1 MLFISMFR
9 ILVTF
14 LVIIIFWYIICLL
27 FELPSFIL
35 PSPDLVAIALFNNFS
50 EILNHSSITLLEILL
65 SLFFGIVL
73 GSFFA
78 VLISL
83 SERLK
88 RWIMPLLLASQSIPV
103 FALAPILVLWFG
115 YGISSKVI
123 IGTIIV
129 FFPIASNFSDALNK
143 IPKEYIHAGQ
153 TLGFSKLQ
161 IFNLIKLPNALPG
174 LFSGIRVGACFA
186 PIGAVVGEWIGGSHG
201 LGSYMIYS
209 NARLQIDNMF
219 AALIILIV
227 ITISLYH
234 LIDLILKKLI
244 WWE

>member
-1 MLFISMFR
+1 MLFISMYR

-115 YGISSKVI
+115 YGISSKII

-143 IPKEYIHAGQ
+143 IPKEYIHAGH

-186 PIGAVVGEWIGGSHG
+186 PIGAVVGEWIGGSQG

>member
-1 MLFISMFR
+1 MLFIGMFR

-83 SERLK
+83 SEKLK

-186 PIGAVVGEWIGGSHG
+186 PIGAVVGEWIGGSQG

>member
-1 MLFISMFR
+1 MLFIGMFR

-14 LVIIIFWYIICLL
+14 TVIIIFWYIICLL
-27 FELPSFIL
+27 FELPPFIL
-35 PSPDLVAIALFNNFS
+35 PSPDLVAIALVNNFY

-83 SERLK
+83 SEKLK

-186 PIGAVVGEWIGGSHG
+186 PIGAVVGEWIGGSQG

>member
-1 MLFISMFR
+1 MLFIGMFR

-35 PSPDLVAIALFNNFS
+35 PSPDLVAIALFNNFF

-115 YGISSKVI
+115 YGVSSKVI

-174 LFSGIRVGACFA
+174 LFSGIRVGTCFA
-186 PIGAVVGEWIGGSHG
+186 PIGAVVGEWIGGSQG

>member
-14 LVIIIFWYIICLL
+14 IVIIIFWYTICLL

>member
-1 MLFISMFR
+1 MLFIGMFR

-35 PSPDLVAIALFNNFS
+35 PSPDLVAIALFNNFF

-83 SERLK
+83 SETLK

-186 PIGAVVGEWIGGSHG
+186 PIGAVVGEWIGGSQG

>member
-1 MLFISMFR
+1 MFR
-9 ILVTF
+9 ILITF
-14 LVIIIFWYIICLL
+14 LVIIIIWYIICLL

-73 GSFFA
+73 GSIFA

-186 PIGAVVGEWIGGSHG
+186 PIGAVVGEWIGGSQG

>member
-14 LVIIIFWYIICLL
+14 TVIIIFWYIICLL
-27 FELPSFIL
+27 FELPPFIL
-35 PSPDLVAIALFNNFS
+35 PSPDLVAIALVNNFY

-83 SERLK
+83 SETLK

-186 PIGAVVGEWIGGSHG
+186 PIGAVVGEWIGGSQG

>member
-1 MLFISMFR
+1 MLFIGMFR

-174 LFSGIRVGACFA
+174 LFSGIRVGTCFA
-186 PIGAVVGEWIGGSHG
+186 PIGAVVGEWIGGSQG

>member
-1 MLFISMFR
+1 MLFIGMFR

-14 LVIIIFWYIICLL
+14 IVIIVFWYIICLL

-35 PSPDLVAIALFNNFS
+35 PSPDLVAIALFNNFF
-50 EILNHSSITLLEILL
+50 EILNHSLITLLEILL
-65 SLFFGIVL
+65 SLSFGIVL

-83 SERLK
+83 SKRLK
-88 RWIMPLLLASQSIPV
+88 RWVMPLLLASQSIPV

-115 YGISSKVI
+115 YGISSKVV

-219 AALIILIV
+219 AALIILII

-234 LIDLILKKLI
+234 FIDLILKKLI

>member
-1 MLFISMFR
+1 MLFIGMFR

-14 LVIIIFWYIICLL
+14 IVIIVFWYIICLL

-115 YGISSKVI
+115 YGISSKVV

-186 PIGAVVGEWIGGSHG
+186 PIGAVVGEWIGGSQG

>member
-1 MLFISMFR
+1 MLFISMYR

-35 PSPDLVAIALFNNFS
+35 PSPDLVAIALFNNFF

-186 PIGAVVGEWIGGSHG
+186 PIGAVVGEWIGGSQG

>member
-1 MLFISMFR
+1 MLFIGMFR

-27 FELPSFIL
+27 FEMPSFIL

-186 PIGAVVGEWIGGSHG
+186 PIGAVVGEWIGGSQG

>member
-1 MLFISMFR
+1 MLFIGMFR

-14 LVIIIFWYIICLL
+14 IVIIVFWYIICIL

-35 PSPDLVAIALFNNFS
+35 PSPDLVATALFNNFS
-50 EILNHSSITLLEILL
+50 EILNHSLITLLEILL

-115 YGISSKVI
+115 YGISSKVV

-219 AALIILIV
+219 AALIILII

-244 WWE
+244 WWQ

>member
-1 MLFISMFR
+1 M
-9 ILVTF
+9 
-14 LVIIIFWYIICLL
+14 
-27 FELPSFIL
+27 PSFIL

-50 EILNHSSITLLEILL
+50 EILNHSLITLLEILL

-143 IPKEYIHAGQ
+143 IPKEYIHARQ
-153 TLGFSKLQ
+153 TLVFSKLQ

-174 LFSGIRVGACFA
+174 LFSCIRVGACFA

-219 AALIILIV
+219 ASLIILII

-234 LIDLILKKLI
+234 FIDLILKKLI

>member
-14 LVIIIFWYIICLL
+14 IVIIIFWYIICLL

-35 PSPDLVAIALFNNFS
+35 PSPDLVAIALFNNFF

-186 PIGAVVGEWIGGSHG
+186 PIGAVVGEWIGGSQG

>member
-1 MLFISMFR
+1 MLFIGMFR

-14 LVIIIFWYIICLL
+14 IVIIVFWYIICLL

-83 SERLK
+83 SKRLK

-115 YGISSKVI
+115 YGISSKVV

-143 IPKEYIHAGQ
+143 IPKEYIHAGK

-161 IFNLIKLPNALPG
+161 IFKLIKLPNALPG

-219 AALIILIV
+219 AALIILII

-234 LIDLILKKLI
+234 FIDLILKKLI

>member
-1 MLFISMFR
+1 MLFIGMFR

-14 LVIIIFWYIICLL
+14 IVIIVFWYIICLL

-50 EILNHSSITLLEILL
+50 EILNHSLITLLEILL

-115 YGISSKVI
+115 YGISSKVV

-143 IPKEYIHAGQ
+143 IPKEYIVFLPSIKKVKSYSLSQKSSSPYIKYGNHILQSDAQINERWTYFIKPPFKLKTKSKTQ
-153 TLGFSKLQ
+153 TQ
-161 IFNLIKLPNALPG
+161 
-174 LFSGIRVGACFA
+174 
-186 PIGAVVGEWIGGSHG
+186 HG
-201 LGSYMIYS
+201 RTPTL
-209 NARLQIDNMF
+209 
-219 AALIILIV
+219 
-227 ITISLYH
+227 
-234 LIDLILKKLI
+234 
-244 WWE
+244 

>member
-1 MLFISMFR
+1 MLFIGMFR

-14 LVIIIFWYIICLL
+14 TVIIIFWYIICLL
-27 FELPSFIL
+27 FELPPFIL
-35 PSPDLVAIALFNNFS
+35 PSPDLVAIALVNNFY

-83 SERLK
+83 SKRLK

-186 PIGAVVGEWIGGSHG
+186 PIGAVVGEWIGGSQG

>member
-1 MLFISMFR
+1 MLFIGMFR

-14 LVIIIFWYIICLL
+14 IVIIVFWYIICLL

-50 EILNHSSITLLEILL
+50 EILNHSLITLLEILL

-115 YGISSKVI
+115 YGISSKVV

-186 PIGAVVGEWIGGSHG
+186 PIGAVVGEWIGGSQG